1 MPQVY
6 RRDAQERMR
15 NSERQLETLADV
27 ASSTVHLWRKDRTEE
42 SICRLSRAETKASW

>member
-15 NSERQLETLADV
+15 NSEKQLETLADV
-27 ASSTVHLWRKDRTEE
+27 ASSTKSSTFVEKRQDRGKHL
-42 SICRLSRAETKASW
+42 KAFKG